1 MMSKKRKIMIGVIVV
16 VGILIGSIVMWNMIE
31 DDSEPCPEAWANI
44 TLTLSHPPKVNET
57 VNLTLT
63 IPATGSLSA
72 PYGLRAVIWLPKG
85 FIWVDGN
92 NTWAGNITGG
102 QDVVFGGKI
111 KAVETGNW
119 TIGAIFYPQMIENLT
134 LSPTLEDYA
143 SGSSDGFRGEFFS
156 FENISYVHSF
166 FSKRTYMLSSIR
178 EDSAKIIDIIS
189 VPTFEEK
196 KT

>member
-1 MMSKKRKIMIGVIVV
+1 MGKKRKMMIGVVVVV

-31 DDSEPCPEAWANI
+31 EDSEPCPEAWANI
-44 TLTLSHPPKVNET
+44 TLTLSQPPKLNET
-57 VNLTLT
+57 ANLTLT

-111 KAVETGNW
+111 KAVETGNC
-119 TIGAIFYPQMIENLT
+119 TIGAIFYPQTIENLT
-134 LSPTLEDYA
+134 LYPTLDDYA
-143 SGSSDGFRGEFFS
+143 SNSSEGFYTDFFS
-156 FENISYVHSF
+156 FENISHLPWF
-166 FSKRTYMLSSIR
+166 FSKRTYMHISVR

-189 VPTFEEK
+189 GPPYDEK
-196 KT
+196 T